1 MSSSH
6 PRGGRPITDDEFL
19 AAFEA
24 CTLPRPLW
32 THEAHVRMAWLYLTR
47 LPFADALER
56 IRGGIRRY
64 NTSLGNAAGYHDTIT
79 VAYARLVAARIA
91 PGEDFANFRARHP
104 ELFDCTLSALKR
116 HYSEARLQSPE
127 AREQFIEPDLREL
140 PRG

>member
-1 MSSSH
+1 M
-6 PRGGRPITDDEFL
+6 TDDEFL

-64 NTSLGNAAGYHDTIT
+64 NASLGNAAGYHDTIT
-79 VAYARLVAARIA
+79 VAYACLLAARLA
-91 PGEDFANFRARHP
+91 PGEDFAAFGDRNPDLLDR
-104 ELFDCTLSALKR
+104 TMSALKR
-116 HYSEARLQSPE
+116 YYSDERLNSAE
-127 AREQFIEPDLREL
+127 AREQFVGPDLMTEL